1 MLKRV
6 HRLTSNFEFNVTR
19 KHGKYYEG
27 NFFHIYFLKPRNY
40 KGPTKVGIVV
50 STKTTKKA
58 TKRNRVKRV
67 FREVVRKNFEKI
79 DKGDLWIVIH
89 PKVASLNKKY
99 EEINTDFNKILQKV
113 SIPS

>member
-1 MLKRV
+1 MLRRKN
-6 HRLTSNFEFNVTR
+6 RLTSKFEFNVTR
-19 KHGKYYEG
+19 KHGTYYEG
-27 NFFHIYFLKPRNY
+27 QYFHIYFLKPRNY

-50 STKTTKKA
+50 STKTAKKA

-79 DKGDLWIVIH
+79 DRGDLWVVIH
-89 PKVASLNKKY
+89 PKVSSLDKKY
-99 EEINTDFNKILQKV
+99 EEVSTDFNKILQKV